1 MGWLMVWSSWDRA
14 YRYLTTLSS
23 RLILR
28 YIIYHIYHISYIIY
42 HISYII
48 RHISYICIHSSISL
62 LSSYHHHLLSLNV
75 WNFIFHLVDDYMGT
89 PIIREA
95 IDNGTTAQ
103 NIYDDYIR
111 NDLKNFIVTR
121 EEFLIDEYA

>member
-1 MGWLMVWSSWDRA
+1 
-14 YRYLTTLSS
+14 
-23 RLILR
+23 
-28 YIIYHIYHISYIIY
+28 
-42 HISYII
+42 
-48 RHISYICIHSSISL
+48 
-62 LSSYHHHLLSLNV
+62 
-75 WNFIFHLVDDYMGT
+75 MGT

-121 EEFLIDEYA
+121 EESLIDEYA

>member
-1 MGWLMVWSSWDRA
+1 
-14 YRYLTTLSS
+14 
-23 RLILR
+23 
-28 YIIYHIYHISYIIY
+28 
-42 HISYII
+42 
-48 RHISYICIHSSISL
+48 
-62 LSSYHHHLLSLNV
+62 
-75 WNFIFHLVDDYMGT
+75 MGT

-121 EEFLIDEYA
+121 EEFLIDEYAWIHNGWNIWSNIVI